1 MSILAIISSVIIVLF
16 ILMYNS
22 LMNKK
27 NQLENAFAGMDVQLK
42 KRYDVIP
49 NLINTVK
56 TYMKHEENTLR
67 EITSLRTKAVSRKLT
82 KDQKIGLNNALT
94 SKLSELMINI
104 ENYPDLKASENFIQL
119 QQSFNE
125 IESQISAAR
134 RNYNA
139 QVTTY
144 NNSLDMFPTNIVA
157 KIIQFQR
164 KDTFEIPEKER
175 ENIDASALFD
185 A

>member
-1 MSILAIISSVIIVLF
+1 MSVLAIISSVIIVLF

-94 SKLSELMINI
+94 SKLSELMIN
-104 ENYPDLKASENFIQL
+104 
-119 QQSFNE
+119 
-125 IESQISAAR
+125 
-134 RNYNA
+134 
-139 QVTTY
+139 V
-144 NNSLDMFPTNIVA
+144 
-157 KIIQFQR
+157 
-164 KDTFEIPEKER
+164 
-175 ENIDASALFD
+175 
-185 A
+185 